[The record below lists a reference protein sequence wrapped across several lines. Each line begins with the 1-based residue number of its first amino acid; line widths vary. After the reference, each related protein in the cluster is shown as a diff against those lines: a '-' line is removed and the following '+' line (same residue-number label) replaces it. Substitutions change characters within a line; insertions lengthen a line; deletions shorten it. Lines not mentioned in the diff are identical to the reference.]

1 MVEYEMAW
9 SDGKRDSNGR
19 ITISPGYVFSPIKE
33 NNDPSI
39 QEYLSKAES
48 LIDNEFERRL
58 AKAACNWLDPIRAYM
73 HENGIKETTSPQ
85 EFIDAKMVKDLAV
98 YVEFTDLID
107 FSTAKNKVF
116 PELIN
121 NFTESTWE
129 IMERLGVLEK
139 TESSEIDSVIDE
151 IFEAHPEELGKH
163 RDGKKDMVGF
173 FMGKIMRNE
182 KVKANP
188 QELKKLISEKLK
200 I

>member
-1 MVEYEMAW
+1 
-9 SDGKRDSNGR
+9 
-19 ITISPGYVFSPIKE
+19 VFSPIKE
-33 NNDPSI
+33 NNDPSL
-39 QEYLSKAES
+39 QEYLLKVES
-48 LIDNEFERRL
+48 HIDNEFERRL

-85 EFIDAKMVKDLAV
+85 EFVDAKMVKDLAV

-139 TESSEIDSVIDE
+139 TESSEVDSIIDE
-151 IFEAHPEELGKH
+151 IFEAHQEELGKH
-163 RDGKKDMVGF
+163 RNGKKDMTGF
-173 FMGKIMRNE
+173 FMGQVMRGGKI
-182 KVKANP
+182 KANP